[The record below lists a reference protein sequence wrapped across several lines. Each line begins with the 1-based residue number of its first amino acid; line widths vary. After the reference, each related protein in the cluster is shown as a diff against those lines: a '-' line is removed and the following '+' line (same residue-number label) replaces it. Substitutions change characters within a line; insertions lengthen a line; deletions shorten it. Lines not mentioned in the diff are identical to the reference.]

1 MLILL
6 TQCLFIFWSFSML
19 QVKCKVESLNIN
31 QLPFVWVMGA
41 VCDDSCREIVLDPSN
56 ELLVCTISGRCF
68 DRWITPAEEDDAEPV
83 SNNVPRAHLCTS
95 NMYV

>member
-6 TQCLFIFWSFSML
+6 TQCLFIFWSCFLL

-31 QLPFVWVMGA
+31 QLPSVWVMGA

-83 SNNVPRAHLCTS
+83 SNNVPRVHLFIS